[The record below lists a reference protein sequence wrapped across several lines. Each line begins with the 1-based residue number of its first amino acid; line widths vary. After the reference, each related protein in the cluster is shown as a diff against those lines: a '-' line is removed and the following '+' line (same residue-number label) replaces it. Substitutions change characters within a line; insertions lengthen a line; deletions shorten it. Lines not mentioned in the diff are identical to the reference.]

1 MQITWMLIKC
11 QCGFGKKI
19 AARSYTEKEKGEASD
34 SFKRAGFNWGIGRE
48 LYTALLFWIKA
59 ENCDPKEYNGKF
71 TCSDRFSVKHIK
83 VENGKITQLAIFNE
97 KTKVRLLFLWF
108 T

>member
-1 MQITWMLIKC
+1 MDADKVPVWIWKED
-11 QCGFGKKI
+11 CGSKLYRKGKG
-19 AARSYTEKEKGEASD
+19 RSID

-48 LYTALLFWIKA
+48 LYTAPFIWIKA

-97 KTKVRLLFLWF
+97 KNKVRLLFLWF